1 MTPDYR
7 LIPET
12 TAHSS
17 VDDCVDAYNWVH
29 SSLAKE
35 LNIELASV
43 FLSGSSAGGYLALTT
58 ANLVQPPPAA
68 LQLVYGMLDPT
79 ISRYTKKG
87 ENIWNAP
94 PIDTSPYQLWLKE
107 EMPKKKVLTGYSA
120 LPDDF
125 RVTLMSVF
133 HIDALF
139 PRYMTGEED
148 LGEKMAA
155 EGVQAIPEK
164 HKRLF
169 ATAFGLR
176 EDMPPTVIIH
186 GRNDSAVTIEN
197 SEVTGRK
204 LKELGV
210 TVQEEY
216 PDDAEHGFDSRPGR
230 INVEQDEKA
239 IPAAQSLRNAISF
252 LVKYAK

>member
-1 MTPDYR
+1 
-7 LIPET
+7 
-12 TAHSS
+12 
-17 VDDCVDAYNWVH
+17 VDAYNWVH

-35 LNIELASV
+35 LNIKLASV

-58 ANLVQPPPAA
+58 ANLVQPPPTA

-79 ISRYTKKG
+79 LPRYTKKG

-94 PIDTSPYQLWLKE
+94 PIDTAPYQLWLKE
-107 EMPKKKVLTGYSA
+107 ELPKRKVLTGYSA
-120 LPDDF
+120 SPEDF
-125 RVTLMSVF
+125 RVALMSVF

-148 LGEKMAA
+148 LGERMAK
-155 EGVQAIPEK
+155 EGAKAIPEK

-169 ATAFGLR
+169 AIAFELR
-176 EDMPPTVIIH
+176 KDMPPTVIIH

-197 SEVTGRK
+197 SEVAGKK

-216 PDDAEHGFDSRPGR
+216 PDDAEHGFDSRSGR
-230 INVEQDEKA
+230 IDVEKDEKA
-239 IPAAQSLRNAISF
+239 IPAAQSLRNAIKF
-252 LVKYAK
+252 LEKYAK